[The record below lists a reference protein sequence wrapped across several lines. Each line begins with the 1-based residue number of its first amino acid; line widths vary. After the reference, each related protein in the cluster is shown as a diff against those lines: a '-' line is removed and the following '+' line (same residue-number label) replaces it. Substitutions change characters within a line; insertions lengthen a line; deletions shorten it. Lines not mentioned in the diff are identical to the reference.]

1 MDGGEVAKGLPRSI
15 LYAGVPDGYDA
26 IVTAEVAARGK
37 GRDVLFIVRDDK
49 RLAEAE
55 RALNFFAPD
64 VHVLPFPAWDCLPY
78 DRVSPRSDIIAQRI
92 DTLTTLLERNTL
104 GSRIVV
110 ATVAAVLQRVPEPR
124 AFQGASLSVSQTG
137 GVPRERLVSFL
148 DSNGYLSLIHI

>member
-1 MDGGEVAKGLPRSI
+1 MDGGEVVIGLPKSI
-15 LYAGVPDGYDA
+15 LYAGVPEGYDA
-26 IVTAEVAARGK
+26 VVTAEVAAQVE

-78 DRVSPRSDIIAQRI
+78 DRVSPRSDIVAQRI

-110 ATVAAVLQRVPEPR
+110 ATVAAVLQRVSRTP
-124 AFQGASLSVSQTG
+124 GVSG
-137 GVPRERLVSFL
+137 GVSLRIANGGRSSGEAREFF
-148 DSNGYLSLIHI
+148 GQ